1 MRISDWS
8 SDVCSSDLPRGIAL
22 SEDNSLLYICVG
34 DDDHIEVLDTE
45 TLEVVDTLP
54 SGPDPELLVI
64 SPDGTRLYVAN
75 EDDNMVTVVD
85 LNSGE
90 DIAQIPVGG
99 EPEGLGFSPAGK
111 PTANTNKTPNQ
122 SRTNPTET

>member
-1 MRISDWS
+1 MEVTATV
-8 SDVCSSDLPRGIAL
+8 DVGNRPRGIAL

-45 TLEVVDTLP
+45 SLEVVDTLP

-75 EDDNMVTVVD
+75 EDDNMVKIGRASCRERVCQYVSISVV
-85 LNSGE
+85 
-90 DIAQIPVGG
+90 PV
-99 EPEGLGFSPAGK
+99 S
-111 PTANTNKTPNQ
+111 
-122 SRTNPTET
+122 